1 MAYSCKSIHNFKNKK
16 KIMIFLMFQPS
27 FWKLEYTCIFVNS
40 VYIEINRHES
50 FEFCLNYLN

>member
-1 MAYSCKSIHNFKNKK
+1 MAYSCKSIHNFKNKN

-50 FEFCLNYLN
+50 FVWIT